1 MRINPVINKS
11 NAPSGYQRKWLAGFA
26 VTLALTIAAAP
37 ASAQQ
42 PGIKNFGKVN
52 DNYYRGAQPA
62 AGQHA
67 QLKRM
72 GIKTVIDLRKEKHA
86 GAREWARAAGLAYF
100 NLPLEAGRPATDEQA
115 AEFLRLVNDPANW
128 PVYVHCDGGRTRTGA
143 LTSVYRITRD
153 DWTADRAFDEML
165 KYGFDDSKGSSGLF
179 GGDGR
184 ARQKRFVYAYYEQYA
199 SAKDPA
205 RAN

>member
-1 MRINPVINKS
+1 MIEQG
-11 NAPSGYQRKWLAGFA
+11 NATNAVRRACLAAA
-26 VTLALTIAAAP
+26 VVALALTTAAGQQAAAP
-37 ASAQQ
+37 N
-42 PGIKNFGKVN
+42 IKNFGKVN
-52 DNYYRGAQPA
+52 DNYYRGARPA

-67 QLKRM
+67 QLRRL
-72 GIKTVIDLRKEKHA
+72 GIKTVIDLRKDGEA
-86 GAREWARAAGLAYF
+86 EAAQWARSAGLAYF
-100 NLPLEAGRPATDEQA
+100 NLPLEAGRPATGEQA

-143 LTSVYRITRD
+143 LTAVYRITHD
-153 DWTADRAFDEML
+153 DWTADRAFGEML
-165 KYGFDDSKGSSGLF
+165 KYDFDDRAGSAGPF

>member
-1 MRINPVINKS
+1 MIKQS
-11 NAPSGYQRKWLAGFA
+11 NATNSHRRTFLAGLA
-26 VTLALTIAAAP
+26 AALALTTTAVPAAGQQAAP
-37 ASAQQ
+37 
-42 PGIKNFGKVN
+42 PEIRNFGKVN

-62 AGQHA
+62 PAQYA
-67 QLKRM
+67 QLRRM
-72 GIKTVIDLRKEKHA
+72 GIKTVIDLRREKDA
-86 GAREWARAAGLAYF
+86 EARESARAAGLVYF

-143 LTSVYRITRD
+143 LTAVYRITHD

-165 KYGFDDSKGSSGLF
+165 KYDFDDRGGSSSGLF
-179 GGDGR
+179 GGDAR

>member
-1 MRINPVINKS
+1 MINKS
-11 NAPSGYQRKWLAGFA
+11 NAENACRCTRFA
-26 VTLALTIAAAP
+26 AVALALTTAAV
-37 ASAQQ
+37 SAAGQHAAT

-67 QLKRM
+67 QLRRV
-72 GIKTVIDLRKEKHA
+72 GIKTVIDLRKDGNAEAA
-86 GAREWARAAGLAYF
+86 GWARAAGLAYF
-100 NLPLEAGRPATDEQA
+100 NLPLEPGRPATREQT
-115 AEFLRLVNDPANW
+115 AEFLRLANDPSNW
-128 PVYVHCDGGRTRTGA
+128 PVYVHCDSGRTRTGA
-143 LTSVYRITRD
+143 LTAVYRITHD
-153 DWTADRAFDEML
+153 DWTADQAFGEML
-165 KYGFDDSKGSSGLF
+165 KYDFDDRAGSSALF

-184 ARQKRFVYAYYEQYA
+184 ARQKSFVYAYYEQYA